1 MVNRDTNQRVPIT
14 SGSMV
19 VTNIYHWDEVT
30 KSCSIE
36 FVALTFFSR
45 SHTRSTSRL
54 RKKTLQANVIFTR
67 CQNNGSAGFFQIL
80 IGRSDSQLVIQ
91 VTDFQSGQP
100 GLVTC
105 LSCDELNTRGGSCGY
120 NRSESTHVKHIFCN

>member
-1 MVNRDTNQRVPIT
+1 MNRDTNQRVPIT

-30 KSCSIE
+30 KSSSIDV
-36 FVALTFFSR
+36 VALIFFSR
-45 SHTRSTSRL
+45 SPTRSTSRL

-80 IGRSDSQLVIQ
+80 
-91 VTDFQSGQP
+91 
-100 GLVTC
+100 
-105 LSCDELNTRGGSCGY
+105 LS
-120 NRSESTHVKHIFCN
+120 F